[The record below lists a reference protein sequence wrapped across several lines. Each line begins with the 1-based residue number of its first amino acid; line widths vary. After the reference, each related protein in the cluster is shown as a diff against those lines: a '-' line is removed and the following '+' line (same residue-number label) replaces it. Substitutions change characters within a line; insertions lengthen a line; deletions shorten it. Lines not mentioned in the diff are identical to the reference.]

1 MFTKEK
7 KYITPEEYLKLERKS
22 ETKNEYYSG
31 EIFAMPG
38 ASLNHNKISGN
49 IFAGLHSR
57 LKNTKC
63 IPFGSDMRMY
73 VSENGLF
80 TYPDI
85 CVFCGEVK
93 LYDDEN
99 DTALYP
105 KVIFEISN
113 HVFHNNSR
121 GGNFVHYREIK
132 TLEDYILVSQNEI
145 SIEHYHKQ
153 PDSKWILEE
162 FKNITDELILDS
174 IKVSLKLSEIFEGVK
189 I

>member
-1 MFTKEK
+1 MITKEK
-7 KYITPEEYLKLERKS
+7 KYITPEEYLKLERES

-31 EIFAMPG
+31 EIFAMSG
-38 ASLNHNKISGN
+38 ACLNHNILTTN
-49 IFAGLHSR
+49 ILANLHNK
-57 LKNTKC
+57 LKNSKC

-80 TYPDI
+80 TYPDVS
-85 CVFCGEVK
+85 VFCSEMK

-105 KVIFEISN
+105 IVIFEVLSKATQDYD
-113 HVFHNNSR
+113 R
-121 GGNFVHYREIK
+121 GGKFKLYRDIG
-132 TLEDYILVSQNEI
+132 TLEDYVIVAQDSV

-162 FKNITDELILDS
+162 FKNISDELILDS

>member
-1 MFTKEK
+1 MITKEK
-7 KYITPEEYLKLERKS
+7 KFITPEEYLKHERES

-31 EIFAMPG
+31 EIFAMSG

-49 IFAGLHSR
+49 IFAGLHNK

-80 TYPDI
+80 TYPDVS
-85 CVFCGEVK
+85 VFCGEMK

-105 KVIFEISN
+105 KAIFEISN
-113 HVFHNNSR
+113 YAFHNNKR
-121 GGNFVHYREIK
+121 GGNFVHYRDIK
-132 TLEDYILVSQNEI
+132 TLEDCILVSQNEI

-153 PDSKWILEE
+153 PGNKWILED
-162 FKNITDELILDS
+162 FKNISDELILDS
-174 IKVSLKLSEIFEGVK
+174 IKVSLKLSEIFDGVK

>member
-1 MFTKEK
+1 
-7 KYITPEEYLKLERKS
+7 
-22 ETKNEYYSG
+22 
-31 EIFAMPG
+31 
-38 ASLNHNKISGN
+38 
-49 IFAGLHSR
+49 
-57 LKNTKC
+57 
-63 IPFGSDMRMY
+63 MY

-132 TLEDYILVSQNEI
+132 TLEDYILVSQNEV

-153 PDSKWILEE
+153 PGNKWILEE
-162 FKNITDELILDS
+162 FKNISDELILDS